1 MDKNRIITK
10 IAELDSYLEELDKIK
25 PDNFDSYIG
34 SIEKKRACERL
45 FKISIETVLD
55 ICNIIISELKLGL
68 PSNEEQI
75 FDKLLEKKII
85 SNKIMPKLKGMKGFR
100 NILVHKYSEVKDEL
114 VFENIDNLEDFDYF
128 KEEIL
133 RFLKTQGK
141 ENKIRK
147 DKA

>member
-1 MDKNRIITK
+1 MDKKRIITK

-25 PDNFDSYIG
+25 PDNFDNYIC

-45 FKISIETVLD
+45 FEISIETVLD

-68 PSNEEQI
+68 PSNEEQV
-75 FDKLLEKKII
+75 FDKLYQSKII
-85 SNKIMPKLKGMKGFR
+85 SEKVLAKIKGMKGFR

-114 VFENIDNLEDFDYF
+114 VFENVDNLEDFDDF

-133 RFLKTQGK
+133 SFLKNYNK
-141 ENKIRK
+141 ENKTKQRK
-147 DKA
+147 